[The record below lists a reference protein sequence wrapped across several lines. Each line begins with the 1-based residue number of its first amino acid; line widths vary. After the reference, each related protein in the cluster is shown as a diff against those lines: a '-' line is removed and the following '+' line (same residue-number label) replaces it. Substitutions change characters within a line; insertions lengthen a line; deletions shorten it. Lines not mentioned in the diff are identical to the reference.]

1 MAWLSLALGRG
12 ATRWLLHPISWY
24 FVAFSA
30 RARRA
35 SRAFLR
41 RALGREPRLT
51 DVLRHFH
58 TFASTIHDR
67 VFLLT
72 GRDGLFDV
80 QVHGAERVID
90 LLRSG
95 RGCILLGSHLGSFD
109 VVRALGRSAGFR
121 AINVV
126 MRPPHASHTTRAF
139 SRMAPELSE
148 RVIAPGRPDTMLK
161 VTECLERGEIVGIL
175 GDRPLR
181 GSRAHACDFLGAPA
195 RFPLGPLMLAGAVGA
210 PVVTFFGL
218 CEGGTRYEVFLEELS
233 DGIAVAK
240 AGREAWALQCLARY
254 VEGLERYARRSPHN
268 WFNFYDYWNEAP
280 R

>member
-12 ATRWLLHPISWY
+12 ATRWLLHPISCY

-35 SRAFLR
+35 SKAFLR

-58 TFASTIHDR
+58 TFASTLHDR

-72 GRDGLFDV
+72 GQDGLFDV
-80 QVHGAERVID
+80 RVHGAERVAA

-95 RGCILLGSHLGSFD
+95 RGCVLLGSHLGSFD
-109 VVRALGRSAGFR
+109 LLRTLGRNAGLR

-126 MRPPHASHTTRAF
+126 MRPPNDSHTTRAF
-139 SRMAPELSE
+139 SRMAPELSD

-181 GSRAHACDFLGAPA
+181 GARAHACDFLGAPA
-195 RFPLGPLMLAGAVGA
+195 YFPLGPLMVAGAVGA

-218 CEGGTRYEVFLEELS
+218 CEGGTRYEVFLEELT
-233 DGIAVAK
+233 DGTAVPK
-240 AGREAWALQCLARY
+240 ADREAWAVQCLARY
-254 VEGLERYARRSPHN
+254 VEGLERYARHSPYN